1 MATLTVTNWFGDLAW
16 HPQAVVEANS
26 VNDIV
31 AVMKNPDRYPAPVRA
46 AGSIHSTTL
55 CDVAEGGTV
64 VKVKMNRILEIRT
77 DSVTCEAGAIYID
90 IAEELQKR
98 QLQFYVNTEIGMLTA
113 GAAACAGTKDAS
125 FPGQFGQVGS
135 YVTGVK
141 MVLPSGDLLEVTEDK
156 DPELMRQIRSS
167 YGLFGIVF
175 EVTYRV
181 RPMTPMAV
189 HHETFKVDDFVA
201 KLPELKARNEALMY
215 YLFPFDNMVT
225 VEFRRD
231 NPGATGDPDRH
242 VWLLRNYIW
251 SKAGP
256 RFAHD
261 IESTIAVPAIRYG
274 VIDGFLA
281 MFRFKLE
288 NLVRSDNTIAAD
300 QIIRYPTVSDDS
312 RYTFSLFAFPEE
324 SYPTVLPAY
333 VKFCQD
339 YYREHA
345 WRSNTC
351 NVGYRIAQDQNALL
365 SYSYDGDVIT
375 IDPVSTGSPGW
386 KDFLTAYNQFSSD
399 CGGSPLFN
407 QTFGVTHAMAQ
418 KAFGDRLRKFEEARQ
433 KFDPG
438 NRLLNDYFREVLTG
452 AAAAQAS

>member
-1 MATLTVTNWFGDLAW
+1 
-16 HPQAVVEANS
+16 
-26 VNDIV
+26 
-31 AVMKNPDRYPAPVRA
+31 
-46 AGSIHSTTL
+46 
-55 CDVAEGGTV
+55 
-64 VKVKMNRILEIRT
+64 
-77 DSVTCEAGAIYID
+77 
-90 IAEELQKR
+90 
-98 QLQFYVNTEIGMLTA
+98 
-113 GAAACAGTKDAS
+113 
-125 FPGQFGQVGS
+125 
-135 YVTGVK
+135 
-141 MVLPSGDLLEVTEDK
+141 
-156 DPELMRQIRSS
+156 
-167 YGLFGIVF
+167 
-175 EVTYRV
+175 
-181 RPMTPMAV
+181 
-189 HHETFKVDDFVA
+189 
-201 KLPELKARNEALMY
+201 
-215 YLFPFDNMVT
+215 
-225 VEFRRD
+225 
-231 NPGATGDPDRH
+231 
-242 VWLLRNYIW
+242 
-251 SKAGP
+251 
-256 RFAHD
+256 
-261 IESTIAVPAIRYG
+261 
-274 VIDGFLA
+274 

-339 YYREHA
+339 YYREHG

-399 CGGSPLFN
+399 RGGSPLFN

-418 KAFGDRLRKFEEARQ
+418 KAFGDRLQKFEEARQ

-452 AAAAQAS
+452 AAATQAS